1 MSSYFYGLA
10 QGVNKE
16 FLEPDLTIVLKIS
29 AKEAIRRLKLEKRKS
44 SIFWKKDL
52 LKRVEKYYNNADKYS
67 IILKM

>member
-44 SIFWKKDL
+44 SIF
-52 LKRVEKYYNNADKYS
+52 
-67 IILKM
+67 